1 MLRSNHRISQN
12 CSCSFAVFVAI
23 LCLAG
28 PVLAQELQLADPQP
42 AQTSTDGIPRLPTD
56 KDLAFVTV
64 DPALAEL
71 VALLDDAMFGARE
84 NAMQRLLSGHVDRS
98 QICKMLAGT
107 DLSLEQRHRLLAL
120 LRYDLLHTPRGAIG
134 ILIDRRKLPN
144 EIIIEQLIENL
155 PAIEVLEPGDRI
167 THLDGRPAPEWG
179 SFRRSIEARKPG
191 EKVSITI
198 ERLPPNDPDAAADNA
213 ADAAEDMRVQI
224 LNFEL
229 AIGSADLLL
238 DPATGQVELS
248 RVQTTR
254 ARGANQAVLRFAPQP
269 RLIEFR
275 PQTAAEAEPESL
287 PTQHGS

>member
-1 MLRSNHRISQN
+1 MLRSTHRISQN
-12 CSCSFAVFVAI
+12 RSCSFVVWVAV

-28 PVLAQELQLADPQP
+28 PLLAQELQVVSPQP
-42 AQTSTDGIPRLPTD
+42 VQTSTDDIPGLPTD
-56 KDLAFVTV
+56 QDLADVTV

-71 VALLDDAMFGARE
+71 VALLDDATFGARE
-84 NAMQRLLSGHVDRS
+84 KAMQRLLGGPVNRL

-120 LRYDLLHTPRGAIG
+120 LRYDLLNAPRGAIG

-179 SFRRSIEARKPG
+179 RFRRSIEARKPG
-191 EKVSITI
+191 AKVSITV
-198 ERLPPNDPDAAADNA
+198 ERLIPNAPDNVPDNA
-213 ADAAEDMRVQI
+213 PDDAENVQLQV

-229 AIGSADLLL
+229 AVGSSDLLL
-238 DPATGQVELS
+238 DPATGQVELR
-248 RVQTTR
+248 RVLTTR
-254 ARGANQAVLRFAPQP
+254 ARGADQAVDRFAPQP

-275 PQTAAEAEPESL
+275 PESTAEAEPEP